1 MRVRNGRWSL
11 SRGSAV
17 RHRPAAH
24 LPSQA
29 SAWSPG
35 SLSGLSDRRGRV
47 QAQREQ
53 VNQVSP
59 GAPAAMAPRSLR
71 SRDPLR
77 VSSAAAHAVMTRFL

>member
-17 RHRPAAH
+17 APRSAAH
-24 LPSQA
+24 LLSMA
-29 SAWSPG
+29 STVPLRHLDRTSPG
-35 SLSGLSDRRGRV
+35 PRGV
-47 QAQREQ
+47 L
-53 VNQVSP
+53 
-59 GAPAAMAPRSLR
+59 AARSLR

>member
-29 SAWSPG
+29 SASSPG
-35 SLSGLSDRRGRV
+35 SLSGLTDRRGRA
-47 QAQREQ
+47 QAQRQQ
-53 VNQVSP
+53 VDQLSP
-59 GAPAAMAPRSLR
+59 GAPAAMGRSLR

-77 VSSAAAHAVMTRFL
+77 VSSAAAHAVMTRFP